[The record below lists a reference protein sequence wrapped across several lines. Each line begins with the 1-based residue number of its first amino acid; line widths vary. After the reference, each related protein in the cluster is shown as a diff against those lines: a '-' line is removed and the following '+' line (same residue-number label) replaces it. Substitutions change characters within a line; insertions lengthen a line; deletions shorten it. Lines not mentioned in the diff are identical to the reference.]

1 MNTAHESS
9 MPLETPENQFTGL
22 SSEQIRAQL
31 SPEQQKAVL
40 IDMIKEL
47 PEGRKDYDVFLAL
60 AEKMVLTCIEV
71 TPLRTN
77 PKTGKTEVL
86 LTQRPEG
93 DQWAGQ
99 WHVPGAV
106 ILSSDDANAS
116 PEEGGPYKDVLARV
130 LDGELSS
137 SLRTIGVPKEMRT
150 EFRDTPRSKEL
161 TVVTYVEVEGEP
173 ATGVFVPVED
183 IENNSDNIIEHQVQF
198 IIDCARDYEAM
209 KASQNQV
216 A

>member
-1 MNTAHESS
+1 MNTFHESAI
-9 MPLETPENQFTGL
+9 PLETPENQFTDL

-31 SPEQQKAVL
+31 SPEQQKAIL
-40 IDMIKEL
+40 LDMINEL

-77 PKTGKTEVL
+77 PETGKTEVL
-86 LTQRPEG
+86 LTQRPDG

-116 PEEGGPYKDVLARV
+116 PEEGGPYKDAIERV
-130 LDGELSS
+130 LGGELSN
-137 SLRTIGVPKEMRT
+137 SLQPIGAPQEIRT

-173 ATGVFVPVED
+173 TTGVFVPVED
-183 IENNSDNIIEHQVQF
+183 IEKNSNNIIEHQVQF
-198 IIDCARDYEAM
+198 IIDCAHDYEAK
-209 KASQNQV
+209 KASQKQV